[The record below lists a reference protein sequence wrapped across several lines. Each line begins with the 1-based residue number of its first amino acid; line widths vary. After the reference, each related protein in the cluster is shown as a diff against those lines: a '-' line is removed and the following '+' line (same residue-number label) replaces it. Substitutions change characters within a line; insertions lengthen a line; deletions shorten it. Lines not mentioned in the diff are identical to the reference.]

1 MVDNS
6 GETMSED
13 QTEEKSTNKQN
24 DPTSKMTGSNTVH
37 IDSFSVDDIL

>member
-6 GETMSED
+6 DNSMSED
-13 QTEEKSTNKQN
+13 QREEESTKKQN
-24 DPTSKMTGSNTVH
+24 DPTLKRTGSSTVH